1 MSRDPVDKRAGVK
14 GLSGGPWRRTG
25 WGLGMPDEGSVQPI
39 KPVQV
44 ILHQRLVDRPEVMNT
59 CWQSGKNRLVCHD

>member
-1 MSRDPVDKRAGVK
+1 
-14 GLSGGPWRRTG
+14 
-25 WGLGMPDEGSVQPI
+25 MPDEGSVQPI

-59 CWQSGKNRLVCHD
+59 CAPSGKNALVCHG